1 MIHPFTDEHDFRF
14 DMLLE
19 GRFFRLGGPTVGT
32 MGMDMFLV
40 QLLDLKEIRYSLED
54 VFPAVR
60 SPNQTLCPEDLDL
73 WSRTGNG
80 GVDVDVD
87 VDADI
92 PTQARRHGPRTRHG
106 RAARAVAESREVW

>member
-40 QLLDLKEIRYSLED
+40 QLLDLKEIRYSRIPCRPLSESD
-54 VFPAVR
+54 PLSGGSR
-60 SPNQTLCPEDLDL
+60 SLVPNRE
-73 WSRTGNG
+73 RG
-80 GVDVDVD
+80 
-87 VDADI
+87 
-92 PTQARRHGPRTRHG
+92 RRR
-106 RAARAVAESREVW
+106 